1 MRELFDR
8 APEGLIMLIVARNLE
23 FGAFA
28 AGLFLRDATGIR
40 YWNAGGELAAHSL
53 SPGILLFAHGLQMA
67 IAERKQVFDF
77 LRGNESYKY
86 EVGATDVDV
95 LMITVPAA

>member
-1 MRELFDR
+1 M
-8 APEGLIMLIVARNLE
+8 ITIIVARNLE

-28 AGLFLRDATGIR
+28 AGLFLRDELGLR
-40 YWNAGGELAAHSL
+40 YWNAGGELAARSL
-53 SPGILLFAHGLQMA
+53 SPGILLFAYGLQMA
-67 IAERKQVFDF
+67 ITERKQVFDF

-95 LMITVPAA
+95 MMITVPAA